1 MPAQSP
7 VVSNSRPKTC
17 NFVFEMFIYLERRG
31 ESARACALGRGQR
44 EREKERIP
52 SRLHAVSTE
61 PDVWLELM
69 NHEISD
75 LSQNQ
80 AWDA

>member
-1 MPAQSP
+1 M
-7 VVSNSRPKTC
+7 
-17 NFVFEMFIYLERRG
+17 LEHVPWDG
-31 ESARACALGRGQR
+31 GRER
-44 EREKERIP
+44 KREKERIP

-61 PDVWLELM
+61 PDVWLELT